1 MSYADKKDASRYQN
15 RWIATKYDRINLT
28 VPKGQ
33 KAVLQEYAHALG
45 TSVNGLIWH
54 LIEEEFSRNELL
66 LHQVLAELQNRQERA
81 EIFIQEDINE
91 TF

>member
-1 MSYADKKDASRYQN
+1 MSYADKKDASRNQN
-15 RWIATKYDRINLT
+15 RWIAAKYDRINLT

-54 LIEEEFSRNELL
+54 LIEEEFSRNEVL
-66 LHQVLAELQNRQERA
+66 LHQVLAELQSRQEYA
-81 EIFIQEDINE
+81 ENFMLEDTHD